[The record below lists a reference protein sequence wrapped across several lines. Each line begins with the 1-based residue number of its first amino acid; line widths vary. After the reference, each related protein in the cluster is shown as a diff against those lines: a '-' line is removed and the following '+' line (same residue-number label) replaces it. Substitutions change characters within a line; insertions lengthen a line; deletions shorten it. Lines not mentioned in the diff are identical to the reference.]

1 MRSILTWSR
10 STEPRPSSVLTT
22 IGKKQIS
29 AITISLGAMPN
40 PNQITRIG
48 AITITGTAC
57 EATTSG

>member
-1 MRSILTWSR
+1 M
-10 STEPRPSSVLTT
+10 LTT

-29 AITISLGAMPN
+29 AITISLGAMPK

-48 AITITGTAC
+48 AITITGTAW